1 MVCPEGTYALPGS
14 TQASDCEACAAG
26 QYDHN
31 ECHWEENMVF
41 SKDDIEL
48 CADLQTPVTPCFQV
62 LGYAKDEAECIQWAY
77 ERAPLGSVIDRPG
90 PLGVFKRP

>member
-1 MVCPEGTYALPGS
+1 
-14 TQASDCEACAAG
+14 
-26 QYDHN
+26 
-31 ECHWEENMVF
+31 MVF